1 MSDTYEVENN
11 GIDGEDQMGSW
22 YHSCT
27 QTKLASLLD
36 QKESFFVVTELS
48 LDISQ
53 HDLSQ
58 YRLEA
63 SAELKPDVCVYLKRP
78 IIPENETDLVTVSQ
92 MPDLA
97 IEVLSPK
104 QSVSYL
110 NRKIKAYFELGVRSC
125 WLVNPEQ
132 GFISV
137 YSTPNRGKPFSY
149 KEVEVIDEVMDIR
162 LPIQKVFY
170 WFFED
175 IPGRNYMYGEPI

>member
-1 MSDTYEVENN
+1 MSEIYQVENN
-11 GIDGEDQMGSW
+11 AIDGEDEMGSW

-36 QKESFFVVTELS
+36 QEESFFVVTELS

-53 HDLSQ
+53 YDLSE
-58 YRLEA
+58 YRLDAKNEI
-63 SAELKPDVCVYLKRP
+63 KPDVCVYLKRP
-78 IIPENETDLVTVSQ
+78 IIPEKETDLVTVSQ

-97 IEVLSPK
+97 IEVLSPR
-104 QSVSYL
+104 QSISYL
-110 NRKIKAYFELGVRSC
+110 TRKIKAYFELGVRSG

-132 GFISV
+132 GFISI

-149 KEVEVIDEVMDIR
+149 KDAEAIDEIMNIR

-170 WFFED
+170 WFFE
-175 IPGRNYMYGEPI
+175 EVQ